1 MRLELTQTLQF
12 SDERPGD
19 YITGIV
25 FSPDGSHFIATSR
38 WSAVR
43 VWKLPGNELVRSFQ
57 GGSESWSIALNR
69 AGTLI
74 GLGSDCGVQLWDPV
88 TGNPVAP
95 LEAMTD
101 VSHMAFHPRSN
112 VCAVAGS
119 SISGQMVGLWDM
131 DEGKVLKRRGYT
143 HRIERIQFSPDGDV
157 LAVNSAG
164 RLYLLSI
171 WGFQMEE
178 ALGGRRMQLHSVVLN
193 EDWSQMISSHEQK
206 AQLWSVVRENR
217 DSFQYLSLEPR
228 MELEFVGS
236 FMPVY
241 AFSPDARFVA
251 YGKPMRV
258 LDVEGQTISNALTD
272 NDLLIGDSAFSPDGR
287 LLVLGGS
294 RTGHDA
300 GLCEIQIWS
309 VQP

>member
-1 MRLELTQTLQF
+1 M
-12 SDERPGD
+12 
-19 YITGIV
+19 
-25 FSPDGSHFIATSR
+25 FSPDGLHFIATSR

-43 VWKLPGNELVRSFQ
+43 VWKLPGNELVRGFQ
-57 GGSESWSIALNR
+57 GRSESWSIALNR

-74 GLGSDCGVQLWDPV
+74 GVGSDCGVQLWNTV
-88 TGNPVAP
+88 TGNTVVS

-101 VSHMAFHPRSN
+101 VSHLAFHPRSN

-119 SISGQMVGLWDM
+119 STSGQMVGLWDM

-157 LAVNSAG
+157 LAVNSDG
-164 RLYLLSI
+164 RLYLLSV

-178 ALGGRRMQLHSVVLN
+178 ALGGRHMQLHSVVLN

-206 AQLWSVVRENR
+206 AQLWCAVRENR
-217 DSFQYLSLEPR
+217 DSFRYLSLEPKA
-228 MELEFVGS
+228 ELGCLGSVG
-236 FMPVY
+236 PVY
-241 AFSPDARFVA
+241 GFSPDGRNAA
-251 YGKPMRV
+251 YGQPMRIF
-258 LDVEGQTISNALTD
+258 DIWGQTTEKVLTD
-272 NDLLIGDSAFSPDGR
+272 HDFRIGDCAFSPDGG
-287 LLVLGGS
+287 LLVIGGS
-294 RTGHDA
+294 RAGHGK